1 MSDGT
6 TMKVTATLTFKVTVA
21 INNSWQ
27 DGASVRQI
35 HNDAGTAARNLLSRL
50 LESDKNV
57 RVFGPVTTE
66 SVLVRQ
72 DP

>member
-6 TMKVTATLTFKVTVA
+6 MKVQATLTFKVVVT

-35 HNDAGTAARNLLSRL
+35 HNDAGSAARNILNRL
-50 LESDKNV
+50 LESEKNI